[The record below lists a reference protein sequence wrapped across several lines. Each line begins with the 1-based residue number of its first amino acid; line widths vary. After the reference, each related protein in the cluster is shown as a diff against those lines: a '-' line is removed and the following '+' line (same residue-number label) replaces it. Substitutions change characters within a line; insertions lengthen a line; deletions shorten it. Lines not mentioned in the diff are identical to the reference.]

1 MIVGEAVFDS
11 VARYYDDEVTW
22 FTDDVPFYTEYARQC
37 GGEVLECACGT
48 GRVLIPIAQTGIKVT
63 GFDISDE
70 MLRVA
75 RKKIEKLDQ
84 RTKDNIILLRADLAH
99 FDLHKKFSFIFIAFR
114 SFQSLLTRKEQ
125 GACLECVHNHLTDDG
140 VFILDLFAPHHNL
153 LAQEKR
159 SMYLGRFY
167 DKENGVY
174 ITRHAEDHYNLA
186 NQTLKEERFYEWIDK
201 KGVFHQHIWTF
212 ELSYLFRYEAELLL
226 EKYGFRVEDVFGD
239 FKKSSYNYYSGEQIF
254 VARKR

>member
-1 MIVGEAVFDS
+1 MGEAVFDS
-11 VARYYDDEVTW
+11 VARYYDDEISW
-22 FTDDVPFYTEYARQC
+22 FTDDIPFYIEYAKECR
-37 GGEVLECACGT
+37 GEVLECACGT
-48 GRVLIPIAQTGIKVT
+48 GRVLIPIAQKGIKIT

-70 MLRVA
+70 MLHVA
-75 RKKIEKLDQ
+75 HKKIEKLDQ
-84 RTKDNIILLRADLAH
+84 RTRNNITLLHGDLAH
-99 FDLHKKFSFIFIAFR
+99 FELNKKFSLIFIAFR

-125 GACLECVHNHLTDDG
+125 GACLECVLDHLLDDG

-167 DKENGVY
+167 DKESDVY
-174 ITRHAEDHYNLA
+174 ITRRAEDHYNLA
-186 NQTLKEERFYEWIDK
+186 NQTLREERFYEWTDK

-212 ELSYLFRYEAELLL
+212 ELLYLFRYEAELLL
-226 EKYGFRVEDVFGD
+226 EKYGFKVINVFGD

-254 VARKR
+254 VAKKESG